1 MNRMIDGDDGS
12 HCDSPYHNGC
22 KQCNENETMKTKK
35 NFIVTILCDE
45 DFCALDLLEAI
56 PDGIF
61 NVGNFEIDEDDISVE
76 EVEEVDENDLD
87 KYKRESIKW
96 STDDFMDYEHGT
108 HSINEEQSTKALE
121 EMIRNH
127 DASVGITWDTINDYI
142 SQFGT
147 KN

>member
-1 MNRMIDGDDGS
+1 MIDGDDGS

-22 KQCNENETMKTKK
+22 KQCNEPMKTKK

-45 DFCALDLLEAI
+45 DFCASDLLEAI

-108 HSINEEQSTKALE
+108 HSISEEQSTKALQ
-121 EMIRNH
+121 EMIRKH
-127 DASVGITWDTINDYI
+127 DANIGITWDTIDYYI
-142 SQFGT
+142 TQFGT

>member
-1 MNRMIDGDDGS
+1 MIDGDDGS

-22 KQCNENETMKTKK
+22 KQCNETMKTKK

-108 HSINEEQSTKALE
+108 HSISEEQSNKALQ
-121 EMIRNH
+121 EMIRKH
-127 DASVGITWDTINDYI
+127 DASIGITWDTIDYYI
-142 SQFGT
+142 TQFGT

>member
-1 MNRMIDGDDGS
+1 MIDGDDGS

-22 KQCNENETMKTKK
+22 KQCNEPMKTKK

-45 DFCALDLLEAI
+45 DFCASDLLEAI

-108 HSINEEQSTKALE
+108 HSINEEQSLKALE
-121 EMIRNH
+121 EMIRKH
-127 DASVGITWDTINDYI
+127 DASIGITWDTINDYI
-142 SQFGT
+142 TQFGT

>member
-1 MNRMIDGDDGS
+1 MIDGDDGS

-22 KQCNENETMKTKK
+22 KQCNEPMKTKK

-45 DFCALDLLEAI
+45 DFCASDLLEAI

-108 HSINEEQSTKALE
+108 HSINEEQSLKALE
-121 EMIRNH
+121 CMIRNH
-127 DASVGITWDTINDYI
+127 DASIGITWDTINDYI
-142 SQFGT
+142 SKFGT

>member
-22 KQCNENETMKTKK
+22 KQCNEPMKTKK

-45 DFCALDLLEAI
+45 DFCASDLLEAI

-108 HSINEEQSTKALE
+108 HSINEEQSLKALE
-121 EMIRNH
+121 EMIRKH
-127 DASVGITWDTINDYI
+127 DASIGITWDTINDYI
-142 SQFGT
+142 TQFGT